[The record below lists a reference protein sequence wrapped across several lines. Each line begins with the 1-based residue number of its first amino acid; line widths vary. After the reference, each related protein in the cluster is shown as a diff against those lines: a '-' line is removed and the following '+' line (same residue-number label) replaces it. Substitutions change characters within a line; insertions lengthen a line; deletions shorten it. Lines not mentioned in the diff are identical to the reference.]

1 MEVSQQGVPA
11 GNIRLQRPMMHYETI
26 QFKRLQ
32 NLAYEYDSYN
42 LPLFADIERAS
53 PEATKLSQLECIP
66 VIGNLIVSFII
77 GRFISNAMEFTCLSA
92 STKIKMTGLCLV
104 TFILGFIPFFN
115 VWFVYRYKPLYR
127 CWQLFSDDIGSK
139 GLYNGVSDAGIQM
152 DYLNCGSDAR
162 STHVPSYSSHTQPH
176 SSYVASTATLN
187 PSPPLTGFGKGNSK
201 YSTYSTYS
209 NDRYRSTQ
217 QYSPKK
223 QASDDDGLDKKSSRE
238 HRGYSSFCPMPSNRN
253 TTAAMSEA
261 PVSGKMR
268 VDSEYSYRYSRG
280 DSESGETN
288 GDRRSYESAR
298 LSSFPEEADFIK
310 NKYVVRQSAMDN
322 WPLK

>member
-1 MEVSQQGVPA
+1 MEISPQGVPA

-53 PEATKLSQLECIP
+53 PEATKLSQLECLPI
-66 VIGNLIVSFII
+66 VGNLIVCFII
-77 GRFISNAMEFTCLSA
+77 GRFISNAMEFTCLSS
-92 STKIKMTGLCLV
+92 STKIKMSGICLA

-115 VWFVYRYKPLYR
+115 VWFAYRYKPLYR

-152 DYLNCGSDAR
+152 EYLNSNKTNSYA
-162 STHVPSYSSHTQPH
+162 PSYNSHTQPY
-176 SSYVASTATLN
+176 SSYAASTATLN
-187 PSPPLTGFGKGNSK
+187 PSPPLTGFGKGNNK
-201 YSTYSTYS
+201 YSTYS
-209 NDRYRSTQ
+209 NYRSTQ

-223 QASDDDGLDKKSSRE
+223 PAADEDLHTKNSRE
-238 HRGYSSFCPMPSNRN
+238 RRGYSSFCPVPSNRN
-253 TTAAMSEA
+253 TNAVSEA

-268 VDSEYSYRYSRG
+268 IDSEYSYRYSRD
-280 DSESGETN
+280 DSEYGETN